1 MQITVIT
8 FTKTFKVCTIIIVQ
22 SFRRFLMIT
31 RKNIFI
37 AKSADIIGKVKMDK
51 DCSVWFNAVI
61 RADVN
66 TITIGKRT
74 NVQDGVVLHV
84 DINNALTIGDNVSIG
99 HNAVVHGCTVG
110 NNVLIGMGS
119 MILNGAKIG
128 DNSIVGAGSVVTEN
142 KEFPPNSLILGSPA
156 RLIRTLTE
164 KDVAMIQYNGT
175 EYSELK
181 KAYDGKSFYENDEGY
196 IRLRDI

>member
-1 MQITVIT
+1 
-8 FTKTFKVCTIIIVQ
+8 
-22 SFRRFLMIT
+22 MIT

-74 NVQDGVVLHV
+74 NVQDGVALHV

-110 NNVLIGMGS
+110 DNVLIGMGS
-119 MILNGAKIG
+119 VVLNGAKIG
-128 DNSIVGAGSVVTEN
+128 DNSIVGAGAVVTEN
-142 KEFPPNSLILGSPA
+142 KEFPPNSLILGTPA
-156 RLIRTLTE
+156 RVVRTLTE
-164 KDVAMIQYNGT
+164 KDVAMIQYNAT